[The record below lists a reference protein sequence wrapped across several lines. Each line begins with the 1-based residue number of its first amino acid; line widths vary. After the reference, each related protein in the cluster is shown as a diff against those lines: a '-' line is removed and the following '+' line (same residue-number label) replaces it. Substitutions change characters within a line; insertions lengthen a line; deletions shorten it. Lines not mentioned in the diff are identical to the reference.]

1 MKSLV
6 FADIT
11 TDAFHDKPCKGSF
24 SICHNATTIQDTCL
38 AIHLPY
44 CFKDI
49 VHVRFLGTD
58 GATKSD
64 EFSEK
69 FQRRGGGVIFNPKIY
84 IAKFG
89 PLNRAFSAWKW
100 YKKVFWGMFLP
111 YYHVEHLCYMHLMGN
126 RIIKYTNVPPYE
138 HTHFCHNFVAKSA
151 M

>member
-1 MKSLV
+1 MSSKIALFCANGKGGQYLNQCIQTNSEWLEFMLYNCKDNFLHIKSLV

-58 GATKSD
+58 GGTKSD
-64 EFSEK
+64 EFSETK
-69 FQRRGGGVIFNPKIY
+69 QTKQDT
-84 IAKFG
+84 
-89 PLNRAFSAWKW
+89 L
-100 YKKVFWGMFLP
+100 
-111 YYHVEHLCYMHLMGN
+111 
-126 RIIKYTNVPPYE
+126 
-138 HTHFCHNFVAKSA
+138 
-151 M
+151 

>member
-1 MKSLV
+1 MSSKIALFCANGQGGQYLNQCIQTNSEWLEFMLYNCKDNFLHIKSLV

-58 GATKSD
+58 SGTKSD

-69 FQRRGGGVIFNPKIY
+69 FQGRGGGGHFNPKNF
-84 IAKFG
+84 IADFGSFFSMKFIQ
-89 PLNRAFSAWKW
+89 K
-100 YKKVFWGMFLP
+100 
-111 YYHVEHLCYMHLMGN
+111 
-126 RIIKYTNVPPYE
+126 
-138 HTHFCHNFVAKSA
+138 
-151 M
+151 

>member
-1 MKSLV
+1 MSSKIALFCANGKGGQYLNQCIQTNSEWLEFMLYNCKDNFLHIKSLV

-58 GATKSD
+58 GGTKSD

-69 FQRRGGGVIFNPKIY
+69 FQRRGGGSFSIQKFMLQILDLYIGFLDVFQKIA
-84 IAKFG
+84 I
-89 PLNRAFSAWKW
+89 
-100 YKKVFWGMFLP
+100 
-111 YYHVEHLCYMHLMGN
+111 
-126 RIIKYTNVPPYE
+126 
-138 HTHFCHNFVAKSA
+138 
-151 M
+151 